1 MSLWHLSIGGGD
13 DLCLRMIGLQF
24 GQVLLRHHAHAEV
37 DLDELSFERREEC
50 QPLCVSDITL
60 VEADPREVWDLRDGA
75 QCALGDCRLRHLA
88 DGEAGQSW
96 MASKERDTSLG
107 GL

>member
-1 MSLWHLSIGGGD
+1 MKGSTLANGPASGSKGRNHPHEGLS
-13 DLCLRMIGLQF
+13 R
-24 GQVLLRHHAHAEV
+24 
-37 DLDELSFERREEC
+37 DELAFERREEC
-50 QPLCVSDITL
+50 QPLCVSDIAL

-96 MASKERDTSLG
+96 MASKERDTFLG